1 MLGAGHIGEY
11 LLHHCNLYK
20 HSKQG
25 WEAFNSLLKTFF
37 CCTGRGGAGNKGTG
51 MKSKILPIARW
62 LSHRMLW
69 MMGYDFDRVL
79 LELRNTLL
87 QYDLQQIESDNDN
100 SMNSDF
106 DDDRQ
111 SVESTYDDN
120 DDNNNML

>member
-1 MLGAGHIGEY
+1 
-11 LLHHCNLYK
+11 
-20 HSKQG
+20 
-25 WEAFNSLLKTFF
+25 
-37 CCTGRGGAGNKGTG
+37 
-51 MKSKILPIARW
+51 
-62 LSHRMLW
+62 MLW

>member
-1 MLGAGHIGEY
+1 
-11 LLHHCNLYK
+11 
-20 HSKQG
+20 
-25 WEAFNSLLKTFF
+25 
-37 CCTGRGGAGNKGTG
+37 
-51 MKSKILPIARW
+51 
-62 LSHRMLW
+62 MLW

-87 QYDLQQIESDNDN
+87 QYDLQQIESDDDN

-120 DDNNNML
+120 DDNNNTL

>member
-1 MLGAGHIGEY
+1 
-11 LLHHCNLYK
+11 
-20 HSKQG
+20 
-25 WEAFNSLLKTFF
+25 
-37 CCTGRGGAGNKGTG
+37 

-62 LSHRMLW
+62 LSCRMLW
-69 MMGYDFDRVL
+69 MMGYDFDHVL

-87 QYDLQQIESDNDN
+87 QYDLQQIESDDNN

-120 DDNNNML
+120 DDNNNTL